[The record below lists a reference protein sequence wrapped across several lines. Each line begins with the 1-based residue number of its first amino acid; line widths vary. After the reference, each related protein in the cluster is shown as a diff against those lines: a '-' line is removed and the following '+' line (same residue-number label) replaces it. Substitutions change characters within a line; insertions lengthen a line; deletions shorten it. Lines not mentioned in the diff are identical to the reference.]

1 MSNQAFMN
9 QPISDWMRGTGP
21 DSDIVISSR
30 IRVARNL
37 HGIPFPLLATTQQS
51 ADSMERLM
59 EVGQSSELSKL
70 GPFETVK
77 MAELNEME
85 RQVLVEK
92 HLISPNLA
100 NESRN
105 GGLILSKDESI
116 SIMVNEEDH
125 LRIQCLYPGLQIHK
139 AWEAASH
146 IDDIFESKIDYA
158 FDEKRGYLTSC
169 PTNVGTGIRASV
181 MVHLPAL
188 VLTSQI
194 NRILQAVHQVG
205 LAVRGLYGE
214 GSEAIGNLFQ
224 ISNQIT
230 LGQSEEEIMENLYGV
245 VKQIIEHER
254 AAREQLQ
261 QGSVTKLTD
270 RICRSYGILK
280 HAAIMDSKE
289 AAQRLSDI
297 RLGSDLQLLKEVS
310 PVMLNE
316 LMVMTQPGF
325 LQHIYNKPMNAD
337 DRDIYRAR
345 LIRETLAKG
354 TAKSKENSHENQR
367 IHQEEDQ
374 DG

>member
-9 QPISDWMRGTGP
+9 QPVSDWMRGTGP

-30 IRVARNL
+30 IRIARNL

-51 ADSMERLM
+51 AESLEKLT
-59 EVGQSSELSKL
+59 EVGQSEALSKL
-70 GPFETVK
+70 GPFEFFN
-77 MAELNEME
+77 MADLNEME

-105 GGLILSKDESI
+105 GGVILSKDESI

-125 LRIQCLYPGLQIHK
+125 LRIQCLYPGLQIQK
-139 AWEAASH
+139 AWEAASY
-146 IDDIFESKIDYA
+146 IDDIFESNIDYA

-181 MVHLPAL
+181 MMHLPAL
-188 VLTSQI
+188 VITSQI

-230 LGQSEEEIMENLYGV
+230 LGQSEQEIMENLFGV

-261 QGSVTKLTD
+261 QSMMTKLTD
-270 RICRSYGILK
+270 RVCRSYGILK

-297 RLGSDLQLLKEVS
+297 RLGADLQLLKEVS

-354 TAKSKENSHENQR
+354 SKASAEVANR
-367 IHQEEDQ
+367 IDHQDEPKAQ
-374 DG
+374 D